1 MDDLDYYLDV
11 LFDGLEGY
19 VYSPVKTPTS
29 WDQNFFSYP
38 QERPKLI
45 EHIKSQSAIGDVYI
59 SPAVYKSKVANKE
72 SIKALQCIWVEFDG
86 MEQIKFRNVADP
98 SMIVQTSM
106 SSHVHCYWRT
116 DRLNQ
121 QAVEDYNR
129 RLHYYLEADYSGWD
143 ATQLLRPPGTF
154 NYKRSLPT
162 SLVLKNQVQYKLD
175 SFDQIPEV
183 PAPQVY
189 LLEEADLL
197 NPHDVLG
204 DHPMSAKLRKMI
216 KKEEPVEPY
225 RSSFLARLANELAE
239 EGLNHAEIVTLL
251 KVADERIGKYK
262 GRSDQ
267 LLRLTQLAEYA
278 LHKLEADEAI
288 EVYTAE
294 EILSREENLTW
305 IYPGILHT
313 TGQAIL
319 SSAPGVGKTQFLCQ
333 MAYHLENNLRFLGY
347 QSNQKHKVFFMSLEM
362 RWLEIKYILQHHKN
376 EWEHPAKFKLIDEQ
390 SSLVRYE
397 DLIDEHAP
405 TVVMIDSLS
414 EILDNEEKADLEAK
428 KIMRWIRKIRRR
440 YGLAVIIIHHN
451 RKATEG
457 NKKPKNLSDLAGSFI
472 FGKDTDTVL
481 QLWRELDRSG
491 KLKHL
496 ELSAVKAR
504 YGPNFAFNI
513 SRNENLWFTRIDS
526 VSNQAGTDST
536 DSAGDSEQ
544 LPPGDRPGNKL
555 DGPSKGS
562 VSFRF
567 GGKD

>member
-1 MDDLDYYLDV
+1 MDDLDYYLDI
-11 LFDGLEGY
+11 LFDGLEGF

-29 WDQNFFSYP
+29 WDQNFFQYP
-38 QERPKLI
+38 QERPQLV
-45 EHIKSQSAIGDVYI
+45 EHIKAQSAVGDVYI

-72 SIKALQCIWVEFDG
+72 SIKSLQCIWVEFDG
-86 MEQIKFRNVADP
+86 IEQINFRNVDEP
-98 SMIVQTSM
+98 TMMVQTSM
-106 SSHVHCYWRT
+106 SSHVHCYWQV
-116 DRLNQ
+116 DKLNQ
-121 QAVEDYNR
+121 QSVEDYNR

-162 SLVLKNQVQYKLD
+162 SLVLKNQVHYSLD
-175 SFDQIPEV
+175 SFDKIPEV

-189 LLEEADLL
+189 LLTEAELL
-197 NPHDVLG
+197 DPQQVLIE
-204 DHPMSAKLRKMI
+204 HPLALKLRKMI

-278 LHKLEADEAI
+278 LHKIEVDEAV

-294 EILSREENLTW
+294 EILNRQETLTW

-333 MAYHLENNLRFLGY
+333 MAYFLENNLRFLGY

-362 RWLEIKYILQHHKN
+362 RWLEIKYILEHHKN
-376 EWEHPAKFKLIDEQ
+376 EWEFPCQFKLIDEET
-390 SSLVRYE
+390 SLVRYE
-397 DLIDEHAP
+397 DLIDELQP

-414 EILDNEEKADLEAK
+414 EILENEETADSEAK

-457 NKKPKNLSDLAGSFI
+457 NKKPKSLSDLAGSFI
-472 FGKDTDTVL
+472 FAKDTDTVL
-481 QLWRELDRSG
+481 QLWQEVDRNG
-491 KLKHL
+491 KPKEM

-504 YGPNFAFNI
+504 YGPKFAFGVK
-513 SRNENLWFTRIDS
+513 RNDNLWFSRIDS
-526 VSNQAGTDST
+526 VSNETGTTGTDPS
-536 DSAGDSEQ
+536 GDSPEQ
-544 LPPGDRPGNKL
+544 SSGNRHGNKL
-555 DGPSKGS
+555 DRPPSGTFS
-562 VSFRF
+562 VRF
-567 GGKD
+567 GSKD